1 MKYVEVDAVATQWKK
16 GMRILIKFDDEA
28 FLGTVSRVAADK
40 ISIIFDDGDKLSLP
54 PKSRQILGIGVD
66 KKRKSPIPL
75 AKIKDFTAV
84 TKPVK
89 PAKKE
94 VKPTKKTKPTKP
106 VKEVEPTK
114 TAKESTAKVDV
125 DTLKI
130 KASFSLKNW
139 EAYLD
144 ELFAILNKR
153 CFGNKLTP
161 PLIRLAK
168 DMGENTRS
176 YYNLKFLS
184 RLNKFEYAIA
194 PKLFNNEA
202 MVRACLVR
210 AMGKQYVYEVEQV
223 PFKSYQFDAL
233 FNARMKNIE
242 YTPLD
247 GDAILTKQEQDKQ
260 KQIKDLQDSGKYL
273 TSFAKYTPCKFL
285 GKNQKFVLCKIATKM
300 AGGRYVVR
308 DIYAKEWTI
317 NPDLLFV
324 PTPEETTTIKR

>member
-1 MKYVEVDAVATQWKK
+1 
-16 GMRILIKFDDEA
+16 
-28 FLGTVSRVAADK
+28 
-40 ISIIFDDGDKLSLP
+40 
-54 PKSRQILGIGVD
+54 
-66 KKRKSPIPL
+66 
-75 AKIKDFTAV
+75 
-84 TKPVK
+84 
-89 PAKKE
+89 
-94 VKPTKKTKPTKP
+94 
-106 VKEVEPTK
+106 
-114 TAKESTAKVDV
+114 
-125 DTLKI
+125 
-130 KASFSLKNW
+130 
-139 EAYLD
+139 
-144 ELFAILNKR
+144 LNKK
-153 CFGNKLTP
+153 CFGNKLST

-168 DMGENTRS
+168 DMGENTRN

-247 GDAILTKQEQDKQ
+247 GGAILTKQEQDKRQ
-260 KQIKDLQDSGKYL
+260 QIKDLQDSGNRL

-317 NPDLLFV
+317 NPDLLFI
-324 PTPEETTTIKR
+324 PTPEETTIINNAIKNESVDSTEAKYIAHLNNKRQRRQNRFMF